1 MIVFLQCRLKR
12 CSVTNPEAAGFAVAS
27 RTAPVPEPPSPSV
40 YLRVLQCIA
49 TGLFSDPASQ
59 LESKRPAGVAPA
71 EIFVLDHE
79 RDPYVGT
86 LFHAALK
93 QPGVADDLELR
104 GQLLAALVRRGDA
117 SVLAELEQVLFGGD
131 PRSNVKNAGLNMVL
145 ALQFIDWHLS
155 LPIAARALQSPS
167 AEVRTVAARSIQNL
181 HIENYHPPPFEMTAP
196 ATRVLLPAVHDT
208 DPEVAFAAM
217 QSLCFLN
224 ARLDQ
229 RPTSTNPDA
238 QWNAC
243 VQFWEH
249 FSTGASEPGLRNDH
263 L

>member
-1 MIVFLQCRLKR
+1 MIVFLQCRLKQ
-12 CSVTNPEAAGFAVAS
+12 CSVTNPEAAGFAVAR
-27 RTAPVPEPPSPSV
+27 RTALVPEPPGSGV

-49 TGLFSDPASQ
+49 TGLFSDRASQ

-86 LFHAALK
+86 LFHAALN
-93 QPGVADDLELR
+93 QPGVADDFELR
-104 GQLLAALVRRGDA
+104 GQLIAALVRRGDTT
-117 SVLAELEQVLFGGD
+117 VLAELEQVLFSGD
-131 PRSNVKNAGLNMVL
+131 PRSNVNARENMVL
-145 ALQFIDWHLS
+145 ALQQIDWHLS

-167 AEVRTVAARSIQNL
+167 AEVRTVAAQSIQNL
-181 HIENYHPPPFEMTAP
+181 HMDHYRPPPFEMAAP
-196 ATRVLLPAVHDT
+196 ATRVLLPSVHDT
-208 DPEVAFAAM
+208 DPQVAFAAM
-217 QSLCFLN
+217 QSLGFLN

-229 RPTSTNPDA
+229 RPTSANPDT

-249 FSTGASEPGLRNDH
+249 FTPKVSEPGSRNE
-263 L
+263 